1 MKLTKWVTIIS
12 GALLFLAPFVFGYS
26 GTPVA
31 LWTSVIMGVLMVVLG
46 FLGSVLSYKWAA
58 GAGVVTFVAPL
69 VLGFS
74 GISTA
79 LWSCLILGGLVILL
93 AGYYGFFSAEA
104 KSGRVQERH
113 A

>member
-12 GALLFLAPFVFGYS
+12 GALLILAPFVLGYS
-26 GTPVA
+26 GTSVA
-31 LWTSVIMGVLMVVLG
+31 LWTSVIMGVLMVILG

-93 AGYYGFFSAEA
+93 AGYYGFFSVEA
-104 KSGRVQERH
+104 RSGRVQERH